1 MGQAQPYSSHSRAQ
15 PGCPDCGTFCNNANI
30 PCTRCLE
37 VGSNHT
43 PAISWKKYRQI
54 SQGYNAMVMMM
65 KLQKRNNLEV
75 WEQWDW
81 VWHASAYG
89 LLILNT
95 IFVYNSEPRITTF
108 SFFLVLSAFLA
119 LWYFPFVNLS
129 ILRIWNNP
137 KRGALYLV
145 PGWLIWGGLISL
157 TADSLLLVGM
167 FFPIIF
173 SRFPLRWSS
182 VITILQTLGL
192 YFVYI
197 LLYPTEHW
205 FAILMLILGLLII
218 STIMGAF
225 ITSIIKQS
233 TDRQHLID
241 ELTRSRANLL
251 KVERE
256 AGRLTERQRLARDIH
271 DSLAQ
276 HFTSIIMHL
285 SAAKYSNPESIQSE
299 VQQAEESAREGLAE
313 IRRIIW
319 DMQPEQIEKASLV
332 EAVEEL
338 AARWSAENNV
348 LVKMKVT
355 GTPRSLTSSAET
367 ALLRISQEAMH
378 NITKHAQAKNVNI
391 TFSFME
397 DLFVMD
403 IADDG
408 VGFDTSKTGNGFGMK
423 TMRDRIEDLSGIFTI
438 ESEQGRGTA
447 IAVSLPLSENND
459 D

>member
-1 MGQAQPYSSHSRAQ
+1 RVLRS
-15 PGCPDCGTFCNNANI
+15 TFK
-30 PCTRCLE
+30 PF
-37 VGSNHT
+37 
-43 PAISWKKYRQI
+43 PAIFWTKYHQI
-54 SQGYNAMVMMM
+54 SQGYNAVVMMM
-65 KLQKRNNLEV
+65 KLQRSNNPEV

-81 VWHASAYG
+81 VWHVSAYS
-89 LLILNT
+89 LLILNS
-95 IFVYNSEPRITTF
+95 IFVYNSEPRITNF
-108 SFFLVLSAFLA
+108 LFFLVLSALLG
-119 LWYFPFVNLS
+119 LWYIPFVNRS
-129 ILRIWNNP
+129 TLRIWDNP

-145 PGWLIWGGLISL
+145 PGWVIWGGLISL
-157 TADSLLLVGM
+157 TADSLLLIGI

-173 SRFPLRWSS
+173 SRFPIRWSTA
-182 VITILQTLGL
+182 ITIFQTLGL
-192 YFVYI
+192 YFIYI
-197 LLYPTEHW
+197 MLYPTEHW
-205 FAILMLILGLLII
+205 FAILMIILGLLII
-218 STIMGAF
+218 STIIGAF

-241 ELTRSRANLL
+241 ELTRSRANLM

-271 DSLAQ
+271 DTLAQ

-285 SAAKYSNPESIQSE
+285 SAAKYSSPESVQSE

-313 IRRIIW
+313 IRRIVW

-338 AARWSAENNV
+338 AARWSAENSV

-355 GTPRSLTSSAET
+355 GTPRSLPSSAET

-403 IADDG
+403 FADDG
-408 VGFDTSKTGNGFGMK
+408 LGFDPSKTSNGFGLK
-423 TMRDRIEDLSGIFTI
+423 TMRDRIEELSGIFTI

-447 IAVSLPLSENND
+447 IAVSLPISENKD